1 MSVKT
6 LLISISFIL
15 LPIFS
20 YGQGVNFQAISL
32 KEAFEQAA
40 IDQKHVLVMFG
51 TTHCGY
57 SLLAYHSLGNS
68 GEAGEFINKN
78 FISVAYGHP
87 EGLKAETMS
96 ELFKKGIE
104 EGYKIK
110 ENNEETVFTNYF
122 VFPNFFIF
130 DHEGRIKYVFTGS
143 KNIDKRLVKAA
154 KKGMEEKTQT
164 PFLFSTYFNNKMY
177 PKNKD
182 SLKML
187 SETML
192 AYHQLEIPDSLDYS
206 RAKSAKWE
214 DFFLPKSNE
223 VAALQ
228 YIERSFEYGDFY
240 FNQFLAALI
249 YDKTGNPEKAIF
261 HAKNALSNYPKHWNQ
276 NKRLLSDELLKNYLV
291 SMGID
296 FGPENPSV
304 Q

>member
-1 MSVKT
+1 
-6 LLISISFIL
+6 
-15 LPIFS
+15 
-20 YGQGVNFQAISL
+20 
-32 KEAFEQAA
+32 
-40 IDQKHVLVMFG
+40 
-51 TTHCGY
+51 
-57 SLLAYHSLGNS
+57 
-68 GEAGEFINKN
+68 
-78 FISVAYGHP
+78 
-87 EGLKAETMS
+87 
-96 ELFKKGIE
+96 
-104 EGYKIK
+104 
-110 ENNEETVFTNYF
+110 
-122 VFPNFFIF
+122 
-130 DHEGRIKYVFTGS
+130 
-143 KNIDKRLVKAA
+143 
-154 KKGMEEKTQT
+154 MEEKTQT

-276 NKRLLSDELLKNYLV
+276 NKRLLSD
-291 SMGID
+291 
-296 FGPENPSV
+296 
-304 Q
+304 